1 MSFFRCFLSKMKAI
15 TSAFSLNL
23 YICYVWSAKMNTNA
37 TTSILDGNLTWLN
50 DTSTRYLW
58 IVLFKSTSIYVT
70 QVLYFPIL
78 YLFIFNLVKDDVCT
92 AFYNRLY
99 CIGIFSLL
107 NAVCLTIILHSNCHY
122 YLYTV
127 LVKIDIEIYLITS
140 TLLSTLSVMYF

>member
-58 IVLFKSTSIYVT
+58 IVLFKSAYIYFT
-70 QVLYFPIL
+70 QVFYFPIL